1 MKRVTALALTL
12 MLGASAALAQQST
25 TTTTATT
32 TRRRTTATR
41 TDPALAEQL
50 NRLQQAIDAQQ
61 QQIRQLSQQVQSRDQ
76 QVQELR
82 QKLDQSQA
90 ATSQAQSKADAAA
103 SQSAAEQ
110 DTVTSLKSDVA
121 DLKTNNT
128 NSALTLQETQKENTT
143 TREAINALSKL
154 KFTGDLR
161 LRYEPFISGGAITGP
176 ETATRNRERYRLR
189 FNMNTK
195 IDGDFA
201 AGLTLA
207 SGDLGDPI
215 STNST
220 LTGFYTRKP
229 VAIDKAFGTY
239 NPHFF
244 KPFTLTAGKF
254 GYTWLRTEMTWDN
267 DLNPEGGSAAV
278 TWDWKNGFLNH
289 FAVVSFGTTMLE
301 VSGGADSYMYGGQVQ
316 TGWKLLPHVKLSAD
330 GAYYDFEN
338 ADSIAQNQ
346 VNGSGANGSA
356 TQGLPTPANF
366 GGTFGFGGS
375 GNTNNF
381 GVINAKRFYASQ
393 FGILD
398 AIARLDID
406 TGAKRWP
413 VYALFDF
420 AQNTKACD
428 NLGLFFAAAVAA
440 PACDPHQRHGYWSEL
455 KFGQTKN
462 KGDLLLGYTFA
473 RIERDAVVAAFDF
486 SDLRQATN
494 VIEHRVEA
502 YYQAY
507 PHVQIGFTGL
517 IGRQI
522 VTAQSLSEERWLKR
536 LQFDTIFAF

>member
-1 MKRVTALALTL
+1 MKHAMALALSFALTISVV
-12 MLGASAALAQQST
+12 GAQAQT
-25 TTTTATT
+25 TTSAK
-32 TRRRTTATR
+32 RKRAAAPQ
-41 TDPALAEQL
+41 TDPAVTQQLADL
-50 NRLQQAIDAQQ
+50 KQALDAQQ
-61 QQIRQLSQQVQSRDQ
+61 QQIKQLSDQLQGRDQ
-76 QVQELR
+76 KISDLE
-82 QKLDQSQA
+82 QKLDQSQSA
-90 ATSQAQSKADAAA
+90 ASQASAKADAVA
-103 SQSAAEQ
+103 SQSSQEAQ
-110 DTVTSLKSDVA
+110 DVSGLKTDVA

-128 NSALTLQETQKENTT
+128 NSALTLQETQKDNQKTI
-143 TREAINALSKL
+143 EAINALSKI
-154 KFTGDLR
+154 KFSGDLR
-161 LRYEPFISGGAITGP
+161 LRYEPFIGGGAINAAQP
-176 ETATRNRERYRLR
+176 ETRNRERYRLR

-195 IDGDFA
+195 IDNDFA

-229 VAIDKAFGTY
+229 IAIDKAFATY
-239 NPHFF
+239 NPHYF

-254 GYTWLRTEMTWDN
+254 GYTWLRTELTWDN

-278 TWDWKNGFLNH
+278 AWDWKNNFLNH

-301 VSGGADSYMYGGQVQ
+301 VSGGSDSYMYGGQVQ
-316 TGWKLLPHVKLSAD
+316 TGWKLLPRVKLSAD
-330 GAYYDFEN
+330 AAYYDFEN
-338 ADSIAQNQ
+338 ADTIAQNQ

-356 TQGLPTPANF
+356 TQGLPTPPNF
-366 GGTFGFGGS
+366 GGSFGFGGS

-381 GVINAKRFYASQ
+381 GVINGKRFYASQ

-428 NLGLFFAAAVAA
+428 NLGVFFAAGIAA

-462 KGDLLLGYTFA
+462 KGDLMLGYTFA
-473 RIERDAVVAAFDF
+473 RIERDAVVAAFNF
-486 SDLRQATN
+486 SDLRQPTN
-494 VIEHRVEA
+494 VAEHRIEA

-517 IGRQI
+517 IGRQL
-522 VTAQSLSEERWLKR
+522 VSAQSLTEERWLKR
-536 LQFDTIFAF
+536 FQFDTIFGF

>member
-1 MKRVTALALTL
+1 MKRVMALALTL
-12 MLGASAALAQQST
+12 VVSALAQAQQST
-25 TTTTATT
+25 ATATATT
-32 TRRRTTATR
+32 NRRRAVAPK
-41 TDPALAEQL
+41 TDPAIAEQL
-50 NRLQQAIDAQQ
+50 IELKQAIDAQQ

-76 QVQELR
+76 QLQQLE

-90 ATSQAQSKADAAA
+90 ATAQAESKAESAA
-103 SQSAAEQ
+103 SQSTEEQ
-110 DTVTSLKSDVA
+110 QTVSSLKSDVT

-128 NSALTLQETQKENTT
+128 NSALTLQETQKDSQKTLD
-143 TREAINALSKL
+143 AIKALGKL
-154 KFTGDLR
+154 KFSGDLR
-161 LRYEPFISGGAITGP
+161 LRYEPFIGGGAVNAAEP
-176 ETATRNRERYRLR
+176 ETRNRERYRLR
-189 FNMNTK
+189 FNVNTN
-195 IDGDFA
+195 IDSDFA

-229 VAIDKAFGTY
+229 IAIDKAFGIY
-239 NPHFF
+239 NPHYF

-356 TQGLPTPANF
+356 TQGLPTPPNF

-381 GVINAKRFYASQ
+381 GVINGKRFYASQ

-413 VYALFDF
+413 IYALFDF

-428 NLGLFFAAAVAA
+428 NLGVFFAAAVMA
-440 PACDPHQRHGYWSEL
+440 PTCDPHQRHGYWSEL

-473 RIERDAVVAAFDF
+473 RIERDAVVGAFNF

-494 VIEHRVEA
+494 VIEHRIEA

-522 VTAQSLSEERWLKR
+522 VTAQSLTDERWLKR
-536 LQFDTIFAF
+536 LQFDTIFGF

>member
-1 MKRVTALALTL
+1 

-25 TTTTATT
+25 TTTTT
-32 TRRRTTATR
+32 TRRRTTPTR

-50 NRLQQAIDAQQ
+50 NQLKQAIDAQQ

-76 QVQELR
+76 QVQELQ
-82 QKLDQSQA
+82 QKLDQTQT

-103 SQSAAEQ
+103 SQSAEQ
-110 DTVTSLKSDVA
+110 QQTVSALKNEVT
-121 DLKTNNT
+121 DLNNNTT
-128 NSALTLQETQKENTT
+128 NSALTLQESQKENTK
-143 TREAINALSKL
+143 TREAINALGKL

-161 LRYEPFISGGAITGP
+161 LRYEPFFGGGAITGP
-176 ETATRNRERYRLR
+176 ETASRNRERYRLR

-229 VAIDKAFGTY
+229 IAIDKAFGVY
-239 NPHFF
+239 NPHYF

-254 GYTWLRTEMTWDN
+254 GYTWLRTELTWDN

-278 TWDWKNGFLNH
+278 AWDWKNSFLNH
-289 FAVVSFGTTMLE
+289 FAVVSYGTTMLE
-301 VSGGADSYMYGGQVQ
+301 SSGGADSYMYGGQVQ
-316 TGWKLLPHVKLSAD
+316 TGFNILPHAKLSAD
-330 GAYYDFEN
+330 AAYYDFEN
-338 ADSIAQNQ
+338 ADTIAQNQ

-375 GNTNNF
+375 NNTNNF
-381 GVINAKRFYASQ
+381 GVINGKRFYASQ

-413 VYALFDF
+413 IYALVDF

-428 NLGLFFAAAVAA
+428 NLGVFFAAAIAL
-440 PACDPHQRHGYWSEL
+440 PTCDPHQRHAYWGEL
-455 KFGQTKN
+455 QFGQAKN
-462 KGDLLLGYTFA
+462 QGDLRLGYTFMH
-473 RIERDAVVAAFDF
+473 IERDAVLAAFNF
-486 SDLRQATN
+486 SDLRQPTN
-494 VIEHRVEA
+494 VAEHRIEA

-507 PHVQIGFTGL
+507 PHVQVGFTGL
-517 IGRQI
+517 IGRQL
-522 VTAQSLSEERWLKR
+522 VTAQSLTEERWLKR
-536 LQFDTIFAF
+536 FQFDTIFGF